1 LKIEGSMRGRLM
13 NSNLIGWSL
22 VGLSLAGALL
32 VAGCSSNSAASQSR
46 PASEGAQFLLDAEPE
61 SAIGILEY
69 RELETPPQEVV
80 LWGKIGGGKQVWSP
94 STAEFMLTDPTFELD
109 AGGHVCTS
117 DNCPFCKGKDEKDKA
132 QAIVSLVDHEGKV
145 PAVEAR
151 KLLPLEE
158 GQMVV
163 VRGQAEVN
171 SLGLLV
177 VRAQGVYVR

>member
-1 LKIEGSMRGRLM
+1 MQ
-13 NSNLIGWSL
+13 NCLIG
-22 VGLSLAGALL
+22 VALAGAVLL
-32 VAGCSSNSAASQSR
+32 AGCSNASVASQS
-46 PASEGAQFLLDAEPE
+46 ASGGKAAEFLLAEEPAD
-61 SAIGILEY
+61 AIGILEY
-69 RELETPPQEVV
+69 RELKTPPRQVV

-94 STAEFMLTDPTFELD
+94 STAEFMLIDPTFALE

-132 QAIVSLVDHEGKV
+132 QAIVSLVDSNGNV
-145 PAVEAR
+145 PTVDAR

-158 GQMVV
+158 GQMIV

-177 VRAQGVYVR
+177 VRAEGIYLR

>member
-1 LKIEGSMRGRLM
+1 MRECLVALM
-13 NSNLIGWSL
+13 L
-22 VGLSLAGALL
+22 VGALL
-32 VAGCSSNSAASQSR
+32 LAGCSSQSVASQAR
-46 PASEGAQFLLDAEPE
+46 PSSDGAKFMLATEPAD
-61 SAIGILEY
+61 AIGILEY
-69 RELETPPQEVV
+69 RELETPPQEIV

-94 STAEFMLTDPTFELD
+94 STAEFMLIDPTFEME

-132 QAIVSLVDHEGKV
+132 QAIVSLVGSDGKV
-145 PAVEAR
+145 PSLDVR

-158 GQMVV
+158 GQMIV